1 MFIFTEGIQQ
11 EENRTALVN
20 VYLFDLL
27 DHKDGRVT
35 DLSMTSVR
43 GIVDSIRLYVFKLA
57 KIYFFFSY
65 AIL

>member
-27 DHKDGRVT
+27 DHKDAWTCNRFI
-35 DLSMTSVR
+35 D
-43 GIVDSIRLYVFKLA
+43 D
-57 KIYFFFSY
+57 FSQRHR
-65 AIL
+65 